1 MIIYE
6 EIFISFISFSYCQT
20 SLICSTSY
28 QEHFHS
34 NSLYGLRKKIG
45 WGSLIGLGGLLLTI
59 FHLFATQ
66 F

>member
-1 MIIYE
+1 MKKYLLVSLVLVIVKHH
-6 EIFISFISFSYCQT
+6 
-20 SLICSTSY
+20 LICSTSY